1 VKQPPASVEV
11 GPGSEP
17 TSVPREP
24 LVTPPSIPAVI
35 FALLTLLVPIG
46 LQIPVL
52 NSDGDLAR
60 HLAHGRY
67 MLEHG
72 GLIRHDPFSFTRPG
86 ASFVGFEYGSQLLY
100 TLAERIGGLPAVA
113 VLAGVLIGAAY
124 ALLAR
129 LLLKLGVDPLL
140 AYVTVAV
147 AAVLGIGHWTA
158 RPHLFSYVAI
168 VLLLELLERRPGAGI
183 PLTAALFV
191 LWANI
196 HGGFLYGWILIG
208 LYLAGSVAELLWGS
222 DRGAWR
228 ERTRYYAGMLATA
241 TLVTLI
247 NPYGLKLH
255 RHLFGF
261 FRKPFLADNTAEF
274 ASPNFHEPG
283 GKLFLVALLL
293 CLGCLALS
301 PRRPILPR
309 LLVICAGMGLALISL
324 RNIPLFGL
332 TAVPLLALHLD
343 GAWRRLPDPRGI
355 RHRFAA
361 TASRTSTWPWIGLV
375 LILVVLLAGAHG
387 KVGARR
393 LIADHFD
400 PTIFPVAAVQHARS
414 ERLQGRL
421 FSEFTWGGYVGYA
434 WPEQRIFIDG
444 GTDFFGEDLFREYS
458 RIKRLVPGWRGL
470 LEKWHISLMLLNRQ
484 SSLAH
489 ELARDGRWGLWYCDS
504 LAVVLKR
511 PDQAHNMAPRSD
523 PDSSE
528 AQLDTCATPPRPGD
542 DGTHSGPNRYTDQ
555 RESPRKA
562 KPLQETSLHSE

>member
-1 VKQPPASVEV
+1 M
-11 GPGSEP
+11 PG
-17 TSVPREP
+17 RWR
-24 LVTPPSIPAVI
+24 VTPPSIPAVI
-35 FALLTLLVPIG
+35 FALVAVLVPIG

-60 HLAHGRY
+60 HLGHGRY

-72 GLIRHDPFSFTRPG
+72 GLIRNDPFSFTRPG

-100 TLAERIGGLPAVA
+100 ALAERIGGLPAVA
-113 VLAGVLIGAAY
+113 VVAGVLIGTAY

-147 AAVLGIGHWTA
+147 AVVLGIGHWTA
-158 RPHLFSYVAI
+158 RPHLFSFVAV
-168 VLLLELLERRPGAGI
+168 VLLLDLLERRPRTGI

-191 LWANI
+191 LWANL

-208 LYLAGSVAELLWGS
+208 LYLAGSVAELLWGN
-222 DRGAWR
+222 DRAVWG
-228 ERTRYYAGMLATA
+228 ERVRYYAGMLATA

-247 NPYGLKLH
+247 NPYGLALH

-261 FRKPFLADNTAEF
+261 FGKPFLMDNTAEF
-274 ASPNFHEPG
+274 ASPDFHEPG
-283 GKLFLVALLL
+283 GRLFLAALLL
-293 CLGCLALS
+293 CVTSLALS
-301 PRRPILPR
+301 ARRPTLPR
-309 LLVICAGMGLALISL
+309 LFVMCAGVGFALISL

-332 TAVPLLALHLD
+332 TAVPLLALHLND
-343 GAWRRLPDPRGI
+343 PWRSLPDPGGI

-375 LILVVLLAGAHG
+375 LIFVVFLAGARG
-387 KVGARR
+387 KVGSRR
-393 LIADHFD
+393 LIADQFE

-421 FSEFTWGGYVGYA
+421 FSEFAWGGYVVYA

-444 GTDFFGEDLFREYS
+444 GTDFFGEDLFRQYS
-458 RIKRLVPGWRGL
+458 KIKRLVPGWREL
-470 LEKWHISLMLLNRQ
+470 LSRWNISLALLNRQ

-489 ELARDGRWGLWYCDS
+489 ELVRDGRWALWYCDS
-504 LAVVLKR
+504 LAVMLR
-511 PDQAHNMAPRSD
+511 RSGT
-523 PDSSE
+523 PSSLRANDADAAE
-528 AQLDTCATPPRPGD
+528 GQLDTCG
-542 DGTHSGPNRYTDQ
+542 Q
-555 RESPRKA
+555 RRR
-562 KPLQETSLHSE
+562 

>member
-1 VKQPPASVEV
+1 
-11 GPGSEP
+11 
-17 TSVPREP
+17 
-24 LVTPPSIPAVI
+24 VI
-35 FALLTLLVPIG
+35 FALLALLVPIA

-60 HLAHGRY
+60 HLGHGRH
-67 MLEHG
+67 MLQHG

-86 ASFVGFEYGSQLLY
+86 ASFVGFEYGSQLIY
-100 TLAERIGGLPAVA
+100 ALAERIGGLPAVA
-113 VLAGVLIGAAY
+113 VLAGVLIGATY

-140 AYVTVAV
+140 ATVSVAV
-147 AAVLGIGHWTA
+147 AVVLGIGHWTA
-158 RPHLFSYVAI
+158 RPHLFSYVAVI
-168 VLLLELLERRPGAGI
+168 VLLGLLERRPRTGI

-208 LYLAGSVAELLWGS
+208 LYLAGSVAELLWS
-222 DRGAWR
+222 NDRAVWR
-228 ERTRYYAGMLATA
+228 ERVRYYAGMLVTA

-247 NPYGLKLH
+247 NPYGLGLH

-261 FRKPFLADNTAEF
+261 FGKPFLVDNTAEF
-274 ASPNFHEPG
+274 ASPDFHEPG

-293 CLGCLALS
+293 CVTSLALS
-301 PRRPILPR
+301 ARRPTLPR
-309 LLVICAGMGLALISL
+309 LFVVCAGVGFALIAL

-343 GAWRRLPDPRGI
+343 DAWRRLPDPRGI
-355 RHRFAA
+355 RQRFAA
-361 TASRTSTWPWIGLV
+361 TAIRTSTWPWIGLV
-375 LILVVLLAGAHG
+375 LILVFFLAGGHG
-387 KVGARR
+387 KVGTRR

-400 PTIFPVAAVQHARS
+400 STIFPVAAVRHARS
-414 ERLQGRL
+414 EKLQGRL

-458 RIKRLVPGWRGL
+458 KIKRLVPGWRGL
-470 LEKWHISLMLLNRQ
+470 LEKWDISLMLLNRQ

-511 PDQAHNMAPRSD
+511 PDKGKSLVARSD

-528 AQLDTCATPPRPGD
+528 AQLNTCGGQRGSGETRGA
-542 DGTHSGPNRYTDQ
+542 SGPNGNADERK
-555 RESPRKA
+555 SPGEA
-562 KPLQETSLHSE
+562 KPAQESSLHGE

>member
-1 VKQPPASVEV
+1 VKQPLASIEVE
-11 GPGSEP
+11 PGSEP
-17 TSVPREP
+17 TSMPGRWR
-24 LVTPPSIPAVI
+24 VTPPSIPAVI
-35 FALLTLLVPIG
+35 FALVAVLVPIG

-60 HLAHGRY
+60 HLGHGRY

-72 GLIRHDPFSFTRPG
+72 GLIRNDPFSFTRPG

-100 TLAERIGGLPAVA
+100 ALAERIGGLSAVA
-113 VLAGVLIGAAY
+113 VVAGVLIGTAY

-147 AAVLGIGHWTA
+147 AVVLGIGHWTA
-158 RPHLFSYVAI
+158 RPHLFSFVAV
-168 VLLLELLERRPGAGI
+168 VLLLDLLERRPRTGV

-191 LWANI
+191 LWANL

-208 LYLAGSVAELLWGS
+208 LYLAGSVAELLWGN
-222 DRGAWR
+222 DRAVWG
-228 ERTRYYAGMLATA
+228 ERVRYYAGMLATA

-247 NPYGLKLH
+247 NPYGLGLH

-261 FRKPFLADNTAEF
+261 FGKPFLMDNTAEF
-274 ASPNFHEPG
+274 ASPDFHEPG
-283 GKLFLVALLL
+283 GRLFLAALLL
-293 CLGCLALS
+293 CVTSLALS
-301 PRRPILPR
+301 ARRPTLPR
-309 LLVICAGMGLALISL
+309 LFVMCAGVGFALISL

-332 TAVPLLALHLD
+332 TAVPLLALHLND
-343 GAWRRLPDPRGI
+343 PWRRLPDPGGI

-375 LILVVLLAGAHG
+375 LIFVVFLAGARG
-387 KVGARR
+387 KVGSRR
-393 LIADHFD
+393 LIADQFE

-421 FSEFTWGGYVGYA
+421 FSEFAWGGYVVYA

-444 GTDFFGEDLFREYS
+444 GTDFFGEDLFRQYS
-458 RIKRLVPGWRGL
+458 KIKRLVPGWREL
-470 LEKWHISLMLLNRQ
+470 LSRWNISLALLNRQ

-489 ELARDGRWGLWYCDS
+489 ELVRDGRWALWYCDS
-504 LAVVLKR
+504 LAVMLR
-511 PDQAHNMAPRSD
+511 RSGT
-523 PDSSE
+523 PSSLAANDADAAE
-528 AQLDTCATPPRPGD
+528 GQLDNCGQSR
-542 DGTHSGPNRYTDQ
+542 R
-555 RESPRKA
+555 
-562 KPLQETSLHSE
+562 